1 VEQLLG
7 VSVPL
12 RAQYIRVLF
21 DEITRILNHLLAV
34 ACHAMDVG
42 AMTPLLW
49 AFEEREKLFEY
60 YERVSGARMHAA
72 YVRPGG
78 VAFDLPVGLLEDI
91 HTFVAQF
98 SRRVDEIEELLTGN
112 RIWKNR
118 LVNVGIVT
126 AAEAFDWGFTGV
138 MLRGSGV
145 NWDLRK
151 DQPYEIYDRVPF
163 NVPIGKRGDCYD
175 RYMCRV
181 QEMRE
186 SLRIMDFCLN
196 NMPPGE
202 IKVDDRKIVPPP
214 RADMKNSMESL
225 IHHFKHFS
233 TGFQVPAGRTYTA
246 LEAPKG
252 EFGVYLV
259 SDGTNKPYRCRIR
272 APGFAHLQGL
282 DFMCKG
288 HLIADVVTIIGTQD
302 SAWHPS
308 PSPRVPPPFPPL
320 RNLG

>member
-1 VEQLLG
+1 
-7 VSVPL
+7 
-12 RAQYIRVLF
+12 
-21 DEITRILNHLLAV
+21 
-34 ACHAMDVG
+34 
-42 AMTPLLW
+42 MTPLLW

-72 YVRPGG
+72 YIRPGG
-78 VAFDLPVGLLEDI
+78 VAFDLPLGLLEDI

-186 SLRIMDFCLN
+186 SLRIIDFCIN

-202 IKVDDRKIVPPP
+202 IKVDDRKVVPQLRKFEELQIPTED
-214 RADMKNSMESL
+214 RS
-225 IHHFKHFS
+225 I
-233 TGFQVPAGRTYTA
+233 
-246 LEAPKG
+246 EAPTEVTVTARPIQAALADAAPK
-252 EFGVYLV
+252 
-259 SDGTNKPYRCRIR
+259 SD
-272 APGFAHLQGL
+272 APLLEGL
-282 DFMCKG
+282 LPQATGSGRRK
-288 HLIADVVTIIGTQD
+288 
-302 SAWHPS
+302 
-308 PSPRVPPPFPPL
+308 
-320 RNLG
+320 